1 MNAVPPLPPLPP
13 NVVNLPHVVK
23 EPDPYQTQ
31 FVASLRDQFAMHA
44 LAMLGNRDLEWK
56 PDSRDWTQAVA
67 NTVYSIADAM
77 MERRKR

>member
-1 MNAVPPLPPLPP
+1 MNTAPPLPPLLP

-23 EPDPYQTQ
+23 DPDPYQTQ

-44 LAMLGNRDLEWK
+44 LSMLGNRDLEWK
-56 PDSRDWTQAVA
+56 PDSPDWRQAVA